1 MKFVQWRHG
10 LLSWVDLY
18 RRSGTAQKLD
28 NFLYST
34 ALGVP
39 IEKYGH
45 SEQDKQKAKKLLKSN
60 IQNVLTKK

>member
-45 SEQDKQKAKKLLKSN
+45 SEQDKQKAKN
-60 IQNVLTKK
+60 C